1 MSIYHLW
8 IFLNLFHLFFVSL
21 LLFFLPSFSL
31 SIFYFSIF
39 SSLFSFVYPPL
50 LPFPFKWCT
59 ISSLLHERRCLYH
72 YKRSSFLSIELRFHL
87 VSFSF
92 CLNILLLPFTFLV
105 CGSHGED
112 QLMDWCSTALDSVC
126 KSEKLFISP
135 AFSKDIFTTGYR
147 NLGWQFCFACLFFST
162 LRCYFPSSH
171 LPHFWQEF
179 CCAP

>member
-8 IFLNLFHLFFVSL
+8 IFLSLFHLFFVS

-72 YKRSSFLSIELRFHL
+72 YKWSSFLSIELRFHL

-92 CLNILLLPFTFLV
+92 CLNILLLPFTFLILWIPWWRSTD
-105 CGSHGED
+105 G
-112 QLMDWCSTALDSVC
+112 LMFYCSRQRLQVWKALY
-126 KSEKLFISP
+126 
-135 AFSKDIFTTGYR
+135 FT
-147 NLGWQFCFACLFFST
+147 CFFK
-162 LRCYFPSSH
+162 RYFH
-171 LPHFWQEF
+171 HWL
-179 CCAP
+179 